1 MLYTPSN
8 PGVGWRGGGGGV
20 LRISS
25 CRVVGRIFFRFEI
38 FDFGIFLGRKIL
50 SGYFLGLLD
59 LSRDFFFSGIQGNLK
74 IRYSS
79 HISRPRSSANKF
91 LWHGNAA

>member
-8 PGVGWRGGGGGV
+8 PGVGCGGGGGV

-25 CRVVGRIFFRFEI
+25 CRDDGRIFFRFEI

-59 LSRDFFFSGIQGNLK
+59 LSRDFFFRVFKAI
-74 IRYSS
+74 
-79 HISRPRSSANKF
+79 
-91 LWHGNAA
+91 